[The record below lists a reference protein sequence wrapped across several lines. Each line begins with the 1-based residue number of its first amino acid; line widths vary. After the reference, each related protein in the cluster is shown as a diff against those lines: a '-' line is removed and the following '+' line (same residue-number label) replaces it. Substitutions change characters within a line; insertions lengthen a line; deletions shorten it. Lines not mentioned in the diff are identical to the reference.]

1 MKLLERLF
9 GPPMAAP
16 ESPAMRRLRVG
27 FIGSAAASA
36 LGVAAIDAVAAMF
49 GRAAAGG
56 ALALLL
62 LFTVIGG
69 GLFLVRKA
77 RIDERWLLDRS
88 FEREGEVA

>member
-16 ESPAMRRLRVG
+16 ETAAMRSLRFS

-36 LGVAAIDAVAAMF
+36 LGVAAIEAVATMF

-62 LFTVIGG
+62 LFTVISG
-69 GLFLVRKA
+69 GLFFVWKS

-88 FEREGEVA
+88 FEREGEEA